1 MYRVS
6 MHRVHFGDSILLP
19 LGFRVGMEGEV
30 VRETLGPLGH
40 LIPLLLGVAWEGREV
55 WEGRGGTSRLRAS
68 AVVALETCVPM
79 HPL

>member
-1 MYRVS
+1 MTLMYRVS

-40 LIPLLLGVAWEGREV
+40 LILLLLCVCGKG
-55 WEGRGGTSRLRAS
+55 GRGVGMEGVVRRDCALALSLR
-68 AVVALETCVPM
+68 
-79 HPL
+79 